1 MAYAGT
7 APTPRRIGTLGAVA
21 LIHVAAGYALM
32 TGLATE
38 FTRTLPT
45 RLVSTFQTAVPKV
58 IPPPPAPRPD
68 SRPVTTKAPPP
79 IAEQD
84 FALGPVTLP
93 PVIPAAGADEG
104 GVGEALFPVIP
115 RPAPSPAFAPRAAK
129 PRGNAALWVTANDYP
144 AQDLRE
150 ENTGVTRL
158 RLAIDREGR
167 VAGCEVTASSGWPR
181 LDAAACDKLTS
192 RARFDPAT
200 DDTGARVMGS
210 FATGV
215 HWQIPGQIPE

>member
-21 LIHVAAGYALM
+21 LIHVAAGYALV
-32 TGLATE
+32 TGLAAE

-45 RLVSTFQTAVPKV
+45 RLVSTFQTVPPKI
-58 IPPPPAPRPD
+58 IPPPPVPQRDLRPLPA
-68 SRPVTTKAPPP
+68 RTPPP
-79 IAEQD
+79 LAPGDIG
-84 FALGPVTLP
+84 LGPIQLP
-93 PVIPAAGADEG
+93 PVMPSAGADEG
-104 GVGEALFPVIP
+104 GVGEALFPVVP
-115 RPAPSPAFAPRAAK
+115 RPTPAPAFTAKGAK
-129 PRGNAALWVTANDYP
+129 PRGNPGLWVTPNDYP
-144 AQDLRE
+144 TQELRAE
-150 ENTGVTRL
+150 HTGITRL

-200 DDTGARVMGS
+200 DETGAKVIGS
-210 FATGV
+210 FATAV
-215 HWQIPGQIPE
+215 RWEIPE